1 MIKWATLFIGAFF
14 LCCCKDDS
22 VEPKPTIEG
31 TYICVDSMRSVIGG
45 IGFTPEI
52 KVSVITREI
61 VVKSLGD
68 NTYKYDTAAFKVKLS
83 DQNTYVSSSSSPG
96 SWTKFSVYI
105 DGVTFSLKNES
116 WAGIYYSCREIKGHK
131 KQ

>member
-1 MIKWATLFIGAFF
+1 MKWVTPLLVAFF
-14 LCCCKDDS
+14 LCCCKDSS

-45 IGFTPEI
+45 IGITPEI

-68 NTYKYDTAAFKVKLS
+68 NTYEYDTAAFKVKLS
-83 DQNTYVSSSSSPG
+83 DQNTYTWSVKSPG
-96 SWTKFSVYI
+96 GWGTFSVYI

-116 WAGIYYSCREIKGHK
+116 WAGIYYSYKEIKGYK